1 MPRPKIDDLFADRQ
15 AMLRAIN
22 KAGRDA
28 MLNHKRLSNPIA
40 DWRDGKVVIVQSED
54 IEIPPAVETRKTN
67 TNAA

>member
-1 MPRPKIDDLFADRQ
+1 MPRPKIDDLFTDHQ
-15 AMLRAIN
+15 AVLRAIN
-22 KAGRDA
+22 KAGREA
-28 MLNHKRLSNPIA
+28 MLEHKRLGNPIA